1 MFIEKRL
8 SSLIFLALLCTA
20 SSSAQQ
26 TSSPVQPGSAKISLD
41 VVVAPKS
48 GRPVAD
54 LQQQDFTVLDNKTPQ
69 TITSF
74 KPVTGRDANLEVIVV
89 IDAVNADYQTVSIE
103 RNEIDKFLRVE
114 GGQLAHPTLLAV
126 VTDKG
131 IQILGEFSTD
141 GNALSAE
148 LDKEDVGL
156 RDLTR
161 SAGYYGAAERLQI
174 SLKALDQLVASE
186 SPRAG
191 RKVMLWV
198 SPGWPLLSGPHTDLD
213 SKEQQQIF
221 RDIVAVSTQLRQA
234 RVTLYNVSPLGA
246 GESVFRASYY
256 EEFLKGV
263 SKPGQVSIGNLALQ
277 VLAVQSGGLA
287 FDSTNDIAGAL
298 QNCLADTVPYYEI
311 SFASA
316 PADKPDEYHQLE
328 IKVAKPGLIARTRR
342 GYYTSPQA
350 H

>member
-89 IDAVNADYQTVSIE
+89 SDAVNADYQTVSIE

>member
-1 MFIEKRL
+1 MSSKIRL
-8 SSLIFLALLCTA
+8 SSLIFLALFWTA
-20 SSSAQQ
+20 AVSAQQ
-26 TSSPVQPGSAKISLD
+26 ASSPVQPDAGKVSLD

-69 TITSF
+69 AITSF
-74 KPVTGRDANLEVIVV
+74 KAVTGRDANLEVIVV

-131 IQILGEFSTD
+131 IQILGDFSTD

-198 SPGWPLLSGPHTDLD
+198 SPGWPLLSGPNTELD

-221 RDIVAVSTQLRQA
+221 RDIVTVSTQLRQA

-256 EEFLKGV
+256 QEFLKGV

-316 PADKPDEYHQLE
+316 PAEKPDEYHQLE
-328 IKVAKPGLIARTRR
+328 IKVSRPGLVARTRT
-342 GYYTSPQA
+342 GYYSA
-350 H
+350 GH

>member
-198 SPGWPLLSGPHTDLD
+198 SPGWPLLSGPNTDLD